1 MQNPID
7 PARMLGRKST
17 VHTNDGLIAGTI
29 VTAGPRGLTL
39 AVASTDSHQARQLVS
54 VPASDVVTIRTN

>member
-17 VHTNDGLIAGTI
+17 VQTSNGPIAGTI
-29 VTAGPRGLTL
+29 VTAGPKGLTL
-39 AVASTDSHQARQLVS
+39 SVTDAEGHRAGQTVT
-54 VPASDVVTIRTN
+54 VPASDVVTIRTT